1 MVIRVKTWVKILIA
15 VLLLALVY
23 LVFRRITA
31 EVVAVVAPAPAA
43 KAPVVVIDAGH
54 GGQDGGAVGGD
65 GTAEK
70 DLNLDIARRL
80 AEFYEISGYEVVMT
94 RTEDVSLGAEGF
106 DKVKDMKARLQ
117 LIRDNPD
124 CLFISIH
131 LNKFTQS
138 RYWGA
143 QVFYSS
149 NHPESQRLAESI
161 QQSIQTR
168 LQPDTRRAVKV
179 GNENSYLLKNAEVPA
194 VIVECGFLSNDE
206 ELALLKTEEYRARVA
221 YCIYLGAM
229 EFEAARQSPSAT
241 QGTES
246 AFSGAR

>member
-143 QVFYSS
+143 QVFYLEPSGEPAAGGVDS
-149 NHPESQRLAESI
+149 AEHPDPPAAGQQPRGQGGKRKQLSI
-161 QQSIQTR
+161 
-168 LQPDTRRAVKV
+168 
-179 GNENSYLLKNAEVPA
+179 ENAEVPA

>member
-131 LNKFTQS
+131 LNKLTQS
-138 RYWGA
+138 RY
-143 QVFYSS
+143 
-149 NHPESQRLAESI
+149 
-161 QQSIQTR
+161 
-168 LQPDTRRAVKV
+168 
-179 GNENSYLLKNAEVPA
+179 
-194 VIVECGFLSNDE
+194 
-206 ELALLKTEEYRARVA
+206 
-221 YCIYLGAM
+221 
-229 EFEAARQSPSAT
+229 
-241 QGTES
+241 
-246 AFSGAR
+246 

>member
-1 MVIRVKTWVKILIA
+1 MGMILLIRKRTLLYTWLA
-15 VLLLALVY
+15 VCMIGLSAIFLAGS
-23 LVFRRITA
+23 RRAFTPTGA
-31 EVVAVVAPAPAA
+31 MGQGSRVQT
-43 KAPVVVIDAGH
+43 VVIDPGH

-161 QQSIQTR
+161 QQSIQSDR
-168 LQPDTRRAVKV
+168 IAD
-179 GNENSYLLKNAEVPA
+179 
-194 VIVECGFLSNDE
+194 ICG
-206 ELALLKTEEYRARVA
+206 
-221 YCIYLGAM
+221 
-229 EFEAARQSPSAT
+229 
-241 QGTES
+241 
-246 AFSGAR
+246 

>member
-1 MVIRVKTWVKILIA
+1 MVIRIKTWVKILIS

-23 LVFRRITA
+23 LVFHRITA
-31 EVVAVVAPAPAA
+31 EVVAVVAPAPSARV
-43 KAPVVVIDAGH
+43 PVVVIDAGH
-54 GGQDGGAVGGD
+54 GGQDGGAVGAD

-80 AEFYEISGYEVVMT
+80 SEFFEVSGYEVVMT

-117 LIRDNPD
+117 LVRDNPD

-149 NHPESQRLAESI
+149 NNPESQLLAESI
-161 QQSIQTR
+161 QRSIQTR
-168 LQPDTRRAVKV
+168 LQPDNSRAVKV
-179 GNENSYLLKNAEVPA
+179 GDSNSYLLKNAEPPA
-194 VIVECGFLSNDE
+194 VIVECGFLSNAE
-206 ELALLKTEEYRARVA
+206 ELALLKTEEYRAKVA
-221 YCIYLGAM
+221 YCLYLGAM
-229 EFEAARQSPSAT
+229 EFEMERQSPAVPPHSA
-241 QGTES
+241 
-246 AFSGAR
+246 AAAAD

>member
-54 GGQDGGAVGGD
+54 GGQDGGAVAGD
-65 GTAEK
+65 GTE
-70 DLNLDIARRL
+70 
-80 AEFYEISGYEVVMT
+80 EFYEISGYEVVMT

-168 LQPDTRRAVKV
+168 LQPDNSRAVKV